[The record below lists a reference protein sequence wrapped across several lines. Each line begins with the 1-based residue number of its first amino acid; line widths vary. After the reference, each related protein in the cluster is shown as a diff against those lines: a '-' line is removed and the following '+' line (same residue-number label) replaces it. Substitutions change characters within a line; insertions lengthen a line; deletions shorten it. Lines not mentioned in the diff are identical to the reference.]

1 MDWINSVKG
10 WIGELTEIALML
22 LALAIVL
29 SMLVSPTLPFFG
41 DVAKNIMAFVK
52 GLGDGG
58 LIGLITLGFILWLF
72 SKRQTA

>member
-72 SKRQTA
+72 SKRQVA